1 MSWDPCWDMGCF
13 VCFAPQYSGVY
24 TFVYDQV
31 KYTRK
36 KDISV
41 DQPRTFSFVYISS
54 GTYGDFLW
62 FDSAILEK
70 LEESG
75 LCMHSFVLV
84 RHGAI
89 ACEGYWAPYTTD
101 SLQRMYSVTKSFVGV
116 AIGLLAQ
123 DGYVRLDD
131 PVITYFPDKVIK
143 QPHPYTEQMTIR
155 DLLRMSTVHTRTA
168 DTDCAASR
176 SFKGFL

>member
-1 MSWDPCWDMGCF
+1 MLTSQEHFPLSTFPPEHMG
-13 VCFAPQYSGVY
+13 
-24 TFVYDQV
+24 
-31 KYTRK
+31 
-36 KDISV
+36 
-41 DQPRTFSFVYISS
+41 ISS
-54 GTYGDFLW
+54 GSILRF
-62 FDSAILEK
+62 LEK

-131 PVITYFPDKVIK
+131 PVIINF
-143 QPHPYTEQMTIR
+143 
-155 DLLRMSTVHTRTA
+155 
-168 DTDCAASR
+168 
-176 SFKGFL
+176 